1 MTNQELSNKIAARL
15 NGKKRPAVRIH
26 DVRHEDMI
34 EIAAAIN
41 ALTTLYSLSGNYCP
55 LKSFDARA
63 VLWDIINEYNLDID
77 EVATHPISK
86 SVQ

>member
-1 MTNQELSNKIAARL
+1 MTHQELSNKIAASL

-26 DVRHEDMI
+26 EVRHEDML

-63 VLWDIINEYNLDID
+63 VLWDVINEYNLDPS
-77 EVATHPISK
+77 EVDNHPISK
-86 SVQ
+86 SVK